1 MYETILYQVEEGV
14 LTITLNRRAVMNAL
28 NFKMTAELLDAL
40 TKGEQDAGVRVIV
53 LTGVRR
59 AFCAGADLASME
71 EDPTTFDNL
80 TAVVNE
86 RYAPLITL
94 MQKIQ
99 KPIIGA
105 INGAAVGAG
114 LSLALATD
122 LRIAAD
128 SAKFI
133 LGFNNIGLVPDC
145 GASYFLTRLVG
156 TGKALEMALT
166 NEEIDAEEA
175 ARLGLVNRVVPA
187 DRLEET
193 VQEFARRLAQGP
205 TLAYGL
211 TKQVMYKAA
220 ECDLQTALDTEAE
233 CQGVAGRSYDFR
245 EGVQAFREKRAPQFE
260 GR

>member
-14 LTITLNRRAVMNAL
+14 LTITMNRRAVMNAL
-28 NFKMTAELLDAL
+28 NFKMVEELQDAL
-40 TKGEQDAGVRVIV
+40 LKGEQDAGVRVIV
-53 LTGVRR
+53 LTGVRS
-59 AFCAGADLASME
+59 AFSAGADLASME
-71 EDPTTFDNL
+71 EDPSTLDDL
-80 TAVVNE
+80 EKVVNE
-86 RYAPLITL
+86 RYSPLIMR
-94 MQKIQ
+94 MQKMQ

-114 LSLALATD
+114 LSIALATD
-122 LRIAAD
+122 LRIA
-128 SAKFI
+128 SEKAKFI

-156 TGKALEMALT
+156 PGKALEMAWT

-187 DRLEET
+187 DRLEE
-193 VQEFARRLAQGP
+193 VVRDVARRLAHGP

-211 TKQVMYKAA
+211 TKKVIYKAA
-220 ECDLQTALDTEAE
+220 EGDLQTALALEAE
-233 CQGVAGRSYDFR
+233 YQGVAGRSRDFR
-245 EGVQAFREKRAPQFE
+245 EGVLAFREKRVPQFE